1 MESAVKQYRGTVNNG
16 MKETDLIKEIGKNDP
31 PRTSFALRDL
41 ILSASPVTDPVMT
54 AMVQR
59 PTGMDTWHMVQ
70 VLVANKPL
78 SKAVKR
84 AAELS
89 ERFSPY
95 QLSLLEGSSQSGE
108 VLELLKEELS
118 SVGLEKARY
127 QRHALHQLVTD
138 STETD
143 RWGTFASIVGQHPDL
158 ADHYLLIT
166 GHILHGDDRIA
177 RDWLDSLDA
186 LGTKDTPGLDVLL
199 DLRTQLGAAW
209 PYAGTA
215 QEQPLKDLMD
225 STEVG
230 APMARAL
237 AIQAGLTKE
246 LPAIPLPDT
255 NKTRRIVRQRAT
267 VYQVTE
273 QKGPRF
279 FPNPC
284 HDHTYLVFG
293 EAQEAPMNY
302 RVLDAMGRVVAE
314 RTTGVGGQVFP
325 VDLSGL
331 ASGTYLCEVQRSDGT
346 NEVLQLVIQQ
356 R

>member
-127 QRHALHQLVTD
+127 QRHALHQLVTV

-158 ADHYLLIT
+158 GDHYLLIT

-186 LGTKDTPGLDVLL
+186 LGTKDTSGLDVLL

-255 NKTRRIVRQRAT
+255 NKARRIPRSRAT
-267 VYQVTE
+267 EFAVGE
-273 QKGPRF
+273 QMVPRL

-284 HDHTYLVFG
+284 SDHTYLVFA
-293 EAQEAPMNY
+293 EAQESPVSY
-302 RVLDAMGRVVAE
+302 RILDAMGRVVVE
-314 RTTGVGGQVFP
+314 RATGVGGQVFQ
-325 VDLSGL
+325 VDLTGL
-331 ASGTYLCEVQRSDGT
+331 ASGPYLCEVNKPDGPGD
-346 NEVLQLVIQQ
+346 VLQLVVQ
-356 R
+356 RR